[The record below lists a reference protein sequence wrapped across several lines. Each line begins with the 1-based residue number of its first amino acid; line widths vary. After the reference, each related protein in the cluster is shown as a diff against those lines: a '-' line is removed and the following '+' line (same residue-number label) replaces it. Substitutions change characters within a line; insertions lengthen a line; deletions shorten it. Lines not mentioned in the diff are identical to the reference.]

1 MSLQA
6 IRKVAHSSSVHYPAL
21 IARLFNPERIPAQS
35 GTNVLDYTYDSA
47 DAYID
52 ESQAWTRV
60 VKNRLSQLFER
71 HGAIELS
78 TPLLAPALLSMDFDQ
93 STSARLLDSQGNL
106 VSDEISISLTE

>member
-1 MSLQA
+1 
-6 IRKVAHSSSVHYPAL
+6 
-21 IARLFNPERIPAQS
+21 
-35 GTNVLDYTYDSA
+35 VLDYTYDSA

-78 TPLLAPALLSMDFDQ
+78 TPLLAPALLSMDLDQ
-93 STSARLLDSQGNL
+93 NSSARLLDSQGNL
-106 VSDEISISLTE
+106 ASDKSSHPLES